1 MSVGQEALAPP
12 MLENQF
18 ARGFLSVTAL
28 AALAC
33 GTLALFSAASDF
45 SAQKNEA
52 AVTDLIYSNRLST
65 RGKSEHIAQPST
77 NPAAS
82 AQLDLNST
90 SSTPDQ
96 AHSANTNN
104 AAEPQLSLPE
114 AGVDTKVGNDAKNA
128 TLARN
133 TEVVSPSTALN
144 AEPPALAGN
153 KVAAEAAARIDVA
166 QKAATSV
173 DNWSKRENVDVAAVL
188 PAPTTPKTV
197 DARPRVKKVTRQVP
211 AQAQPSKSRN
221 KPPAKAMTGQSE
233 KPSSVPKMPSN
244 RWNATGYQAKIWSA
258 LARKK
263 PKAGERAA
271 QPWYSV
277 SVGPVPSHSCALA
290 ARAATAGL
298 ISSHLGRCA
307 MRRLIQHR
315 SEARNP
321 TRSASTSIRPGLQ
334 RLLFTHEWDLRLSR
348 AIAHCNY
355 VNPIRNRYSD

>member
-1 MSVGQEALAPP
+1 

-18 ARGFLSVTAL
+18 ARGFLSVTAVAAL
-28 AALAC
+28 VCAALA
-33 GTLALFSAASDF
+33 LLSAASEF

-65 RGKSEHIAQPST
+65 RGQSEHIAQPST

-82 AQLDLNST
+82 AQLDLDST

-104 AAEPQLSLPE
+104 AAEPQLSLP
-114 AGVDTKVGNDAKNA
+114 AGVDTKVDNDAKNA
-128 TLARN
+128 TLASN

-166 QKAATSV
+166 RRAATPV

-188 PAPTTPKTV
+188 PAPARPKPV
-197 DARPRVKKVTRQVP
+197 DASPRVKKVTKQVP

-221 KPPAKAMTGQSE
+221 KIPAKAMTIGQSE
-233 KPSSVPKMPSN
+233 KPSSVPKTPSN
-244 RWNATGYQAKIWSA
+244 RWKATGYQAKIWSA

-263 PKAGERAA
+263 PKAGERGSTTVVFGIGGTGALTFVRVGRSSGNSRLDQLALGTVRNAA
-271 QPWYSV
+271 PYPAPAR
-277 SVGPVPSHSCALA
+277 GPQSY
-290 ARAATAGL
+290 
-298 ISSHLGRCA
+298 
-307 MRRLIQHR
+307 
-315 SEARNP
+315 
-321 TRSASTSIRPGLQ
+321 SIRID
-334 RLLFTHEWDLRLSR
+334 F
-348 AIAHCNY
+348 Y
-355 VNPIRNRYSD
+355 

>member
-1 MSVGQEALAPP
+1 

-18 ARGFLSVTAL
+18 ARGFLSVTAVAAL
-28 AALAC
+28 VCAALA
-33 GTLALFSAASDF
+33 LLSAASEF

-65 RGKSEHIAQPST
+65 RGQSEHIAQPST

-82 AQLDLNST
+82 AQLDLDST

-104 AAEPQLSLPE
+104 AAEPQLSLP
-114 AGVDTKVGNDAKNA
+114 AGVDTKVDNDAKNA
-128 TLARN
+128 TLASN

-166 QKAATSV
+166 RRAATPV

-188 PAPTTPKTV
+188 PAPARPKPV
-197 DARPRVKKVTRQVP
+197 DASPRVKKVTKQVP

-221 KPPAKAMTGQSE
+221 KIPAKAMTIGQSE
-233 KPSSVPKMPSN
+233 KPSSVPKTPSN
-244 RWNATGYQAKIWSA
+244 RWKATGYQAKIWSA

-263 PKAGERAA
+263 PKAGERGSTTVVFGIGGGGALTFVRVGRSSGNSRLDQLALGTVRNAA
-271 QPWYSV
+271 PYPAPAR
-277 SVGPVPSHSCALA
+277 GPQSY
-290 ARAATAGL
+290 
-298 ISSHLGRCA
+298 
-307 MRRLIQHR
+307 
-315 SEARNP
+315 
-321 TRSASTSIRPGLQ
+321 SIRID
-334 RLLFTHEWDLRLSR
+334 F
-348 AIAHCNY
+348 Y
-355 VNPIRNRYSD
+355 

>member
-1 MSVGQEALAPP
+1 

-18 ARGFLSVTAL
+18 ARGFLSVTAVAAL
-28 AALAC
+28 VCAALA
-33 GTLALFSAASDF
+33 LLSAASEF

-65 RGKSEHIAQPST
+65 RGQSEHIAQPST

-82 AQLDLNST
+82 AQLDLDST

-104 AAEPQLSLPE
+104 AAEPQLSLP
-114 AGVDTKVGNDAKNA
+114 AGVDTKVDNDAKNA
-128 TLARN
+128 TLASN

-166 QKAATSV
+166 RRAATPV

-188 PAPTTPKTV
+188 PAPARPKPV
-197 DARPRVKKVTRQVP
+197 DASPRVKKVTKQVP

-221 KPPAKAMTGQSE
+221 KIPAKAMTIGQSE
-233 KPSSVPKMPSN
+233 KPSSVPKTPSN

-263 PKAGERAA
+263 PKAGERGSTTVVFGIGGTGALTFVRVGRSSGNSRLDQLALGTVRNAA
-271 QPWYSV
+271 PYPAPAR
-277 SVGPVPSHSCALA
+277 GPQSY
-290 ARAATAGL
+290 
-298 ISSHLGRCA
+298 
-307 MRRLIQHR
+307 
-315 SEARNP
+315 
-321 TRSASTSIRPGLQ
+321 SIRID
-334 RLLFTHEWDLRLSR
+334 F
-348 AIAHCNY
+348 Y
-355 VNPIRNRYSD
+355 

>member
-82 AQLDLNST
+82 AQLDLDST

-263 PKAGERAA
+263 PKAGERGSTTVVFGIGGTGALTFVRVGRSSGNSRLDQLALGTVRNAA
-271 QPWYSV
+271 PYPAP
-277 SVGPVPSHSCALA
+277 VGGPQSY
-290 ARAATAGL
+290 
-298 ISSHLGRCA
+298 
-307 MRRLIQHR
+307 
-315 SEARNP
+315 
-321 TRSASTSIRPGLQ
+321 SIRID
-334 RLLFTHEWDLRLSR
+334 F
-348 AIAHCNY
+348 Y
-355 VNPIRNRYSD
+355 